1 MVIDGLMS
9 DNVVLTGNSVTTQL
23 QQLQQENA
31 RLKALLLEKGE
42 GLISTLTKS
51 ECLNESEAKFRKLFE
66 SHSAV
71 MLVIDPDTGNIIDAN
86 QAAAS
91 FYGWSVEE
99 LQQMS
104 ISQINLLSPEMV
116 MQEMEKSRLLK
127 QNRFVFRHRRSDGS
141 VRDVEVFS
149 NKVEVAGKALLYS
162 IIQDITERMHAERE
176 LRLSEERFRKLFESH
191 AAIKIVLDPDTG
203 NIVDA
208 NRSAADYY
216 GWSVEELRSM
226 NIRQINPLSVDEIK
240 TNLEKGRSSKQNE
253 FEFRHYRSDGSLRY
267 VKVFN
272 SNIEIAG
279 KELLYAIVLDITE
292 SKLVF
297 AGGRTRVL
305 SVVGLSGDRLL
316 RANKP
321 LRHAGRISIPCQ
333 CAS

>member
-149 NKVEVAGKALLYS
+149 RNN
-162 IIQDITERMHAERE
+162 H
-176 LRLSEERFRKLFESH
+176 RKLIMDLHHF
-191 AAIKIVLDPDTG
+191 
-203 NIVDA
+203 
-208 NRSAADYY
+208 
-216 GWSVEELRSM
+216 
-226 NIRQINPLSVDEIK
+226 
-240 TNLEKGRSSKQNE
+240 
-253 FEFRHYRSDGSLRY
+253 
-267 VKVFN
+267 
-272 SNIEIAG
+272 
-279 KELLYAIVLDITE
+279 
-292 SKLVF
+292 
-297 AGGRTRVL
+297 
-305 SVVGLSGDRLL
+305 
-316 RANKP
+316 
-321 LRHAGRISIPCQ
+321 
-333 CAS
+333 